1 MTTVLNIYPEPHTQ
15 SAGAPSNLRS
25 PLPVNNNHS
34 VRHTPWTSH
43 SVSRCSVRPAISTT
57 CQQQPVLNIYPEPHT
72 PSAGA
77 PSNLR
82 SLPPVN
88 NNHTTSARLRLCL
101 YKVNSVDNIP
111 SMGERYT
118 LVEWRMPPVQRPVWI
133 CPHFR
138 AGRPVKLHLHWTKA
152 NAKAIYL
159 SLPLLNINSKLNFHS
174 QRDITFAFASVQ
186 CKCILNGRLTYLFA
200 EGAALQ
206 HRTVLPVVQVEPLL
220 RVLFVLIVTEN
231 TRAEI

>member
-1 MTTVLNIYPEPHTQ
+1 MLRQTCDLHNLPTMTTVLNIYPEPHTQSAGAPSNLQPPLPVNNNHSVRHTPWTSHSVSRCSVRPAISTTCQQQPVLNIYPEPHTQ

-82 SLPPVN
+82 SPQPVN
-88 NNHTTSARLRLCL
+88 NNQ
-101 YKVNSVDNIP
+101 Y
-111 SMGERYT
+111 
-118 LVEWRMPPVQRPVWI
+118 
-133 CPHFR
+133 
-138 AGRPVKLHLHWTKA
+138 
-152 NAKAIYL
+152 
-159 SLPLLNINSKLNFHS
+159 
-174 QRDITFAFASVQ
+174 
-186 CKCILNGRLTYLFA
+186 
-200 EGAALQ
+200 
-206 HRTVLPVVQVEPLL
+206 
-220 RVLFVLIVTEN
+220 
-231 TRAEI
+231 